1 MNATRRLLSAPAV
14 ALLVLAG
21 LAVAA
26 GPALAASPPLPPGVK
41 LPAGVDVNQFLQ
53 QMSGG
58 KTPPTAQNVQDGN
71 GRGQPSQT
79 SAPAFEPQVDPKTR
93 ILRLAQDLLW
103 DGRLTDERE
112 KRLDQEAES
121 LGLTRAE
128 AREIYSP
135 VLEERAALVRSV
147 LVQAQ
152 ALADKGDLAA
162 TDRSYLERRLQDRGV
177 EKSDAERVVAH
188 VADRLRNE
196 ALYGSYVRA
205 FLEDGLIDRTEQGM
219 LAKKRAALGLTKAE
233 HDEVVAAVREK
244 LREPAQDVL
253 GDIRDR
259 DRDLE
264 QEQPDLELY
273 GRGLFGRKP
282 DQAFEP
288 PANLPP
294 PDDYRIGPGDR
305 FRVALWGRL
314 EAEYTLEVDPEGR
327 VLFPK
332 IGPVRVGGL
341 TYAEAR
347 DLLTRRAESITGVTA
362 AVTLDGTRSVRVFVV
377 GELMKPG
384 SVTLSPLSTVVH
396 AVMAAEGPTP
406 LGSLRHVVLR
416 RAGAQLAVFDLY
428 GFLLRGEMAGS
439 RPLQDGDVVVV
450 PRAERT
456 VAVWGK
462 VKRPAVYELVPGEG
476 LRAAL
481 AYAGGLAADAFG
493 GRVQVVRTV
502 GHERRVA
509 LDVSLPDLD
518 GDFPLEDGDRVRVY
532 PLPPEVD
539 NRVSLFGHVYQTGT
553 FAWTDGMRVSD
564 LVGGADNLKPE
575 VDLAYAVIL
584 RETGP
589 DRSKKVVAF
598 HLGKALD
605 GSGPGED
612 PALRPRD
619 EVYVFS
625 RDQFRPPLRAEA
637 AGEVRN
643 PGLYRFEPGARV
655 ADLVRLAG
663 GLAPDALLARAEL
676 LRYQDDRTRETLYVD
691 LGRALD
697 GDPAEN
703 LELADQDRLVVHPV
717 WDTSFRET
725 VTVDGEVQRP
735 GEIELT
741 RGMTVRDLVFKA
753 GGVTRDAYAGVAHL
767 YRTDR
772 ATKEVTI
779 HTFDL
784 GKALAGDPAENLALQ
799 DLDRVTIHSAYEFAF
814 RQKVY
819 AGGFVN
825 SPGEF
830 PYATNMRVR
839 DLVLAARG
847 LKEEAYLGQAELV
860 RRVVPG
866 GEEARTF
873 TLTFDLG
880 KALAGDPSD
889 NLPLEPYDRLFVKR
903 IPEWRETW
911 KIELKG
917 EVRFP
922 GVYYVTKG
930 ERLSSVIQRAGGY
943 TAEAYLRGAVFT
955 RLSAQELQQRRLDA
969 LRDRVQENMLRLSSF
984 QAQAALSPEDAVAQ
998 QQYLAAQKQLF
1009 EKLSKVRA
1017 TGRVV
1022 IQLAPLEAFAGS
1034 EADLAVED
1042 GDALFVP
1049 PTPQTVSVVGQVYNP
1064 TSLVWEPS
1072 NKEAGYYLDRTGGP
1086 TPAAEAGEI
1095 YVVRADGT
1103 VVSPESASG
1112 GWWSQG
1118 VLGLDLYPGDAILV
1132 PDKVVQVS
1140 ALKLTKDVSQIL
1152 FQIAVT
1158 AGVAI
1163 ALF

>member
-1 MNATRRLLSAPAV
+1 MRLRHPPLLI
-14 ALLVLAG
+14 ALLALAACT
-21 LAVAA
+21 LAA
-26 GPALAASPPLPPGVK
+26 GPARAAPPVPLPPGVR
-41 LPAGVDVNQFLQ
+41 LPAGVDVNQLLN

-58 KTPPTAQNVQDGN
+58 K
-71 GRGQPSQT
+71 
-79 SAPAFEPQVDPKTR
+79 APATLQKDQGETTRTAGQAVAPQIDPKAE

-112 KRLDQEAES
+112 QRLARKAGE

-128 AREIYSP
+128 AQQLYTP
-135 VLEERAALVRSV
+135 YLEERAALVRGV
-147 LVQAQ
+147 FVQAR
-152 ALADKGDLAA
+152 ALAPEGAL
-162 TDRSYLERRLQDRGV
+162 TDPDRTYLERRLRDEGADR
-177 EKSDAERVVAH
+177 EDAKRVVAF
-188 VADRLRNE
+188 VGEQLRRE
-196 ALYGSYVRA
+196 TLYESYVRA
-205 FLEDGLIDRTEQGM
+205 FLEDGLIDRAEQGQ
-219 LAKKRAALGLTKAE
+219 LEKRRAALGLTGDE
-233 HDEVVAAVREK
+233 HDAILARVREE

-253 GDIRDR
+253 GEIRDR

-264 QEQPDLELY
+264 AEEPDLRLY
-273 GRGLFGRKP
+273 GRGLFSRKP
-282 DQAFEP
+282 DQSFEP

-305 FRVALWGRL
+305 FRVALWGRM

-347 DLLTRRAESITGVTA
+347 DLLTDRAESITGVTA
-362 AVTLDGTRSVRVFVV
+362 AVTLDGTRTVRVFVV

-416 RAGAQLAVFDLY
+416 RAGEQLAVFDLY
-428 GFLLRGEMAGS
+428 GFLLRGEMVHS
-439 RPLQDGDVVVV
+439 QPLQDGDVVVV

-456 VAVWGK
+456 VRVWGK
-462 VKRPAVYELVPGEG
+462 VKRPAVYELAPGEG

-481 AYAGGLAADAFG
+481 GYAGGLTADAFG
-493 GRVQVVRTV
+493 GRVQVVRTQD
-502 GHERRVA
+502 HQRRVA

-518 GDFPLEDGDRVRVY
+518 GDFPLQDDDRVRVY

-553 FAWTDGMRVSD
+553 FAWSEGMRVSD

-589 DRSKKVVAF
+589 ARSKQVVAF
-598 HLGKALD
+598 NLGNALG
-605 GSGPGED
+605 GSEPGED
-612 PALRPRD
+612 LVLQPRD

-637 AGEVRN
+637 VGEVRQ
-643 PGLYRFEPGARV
+643 PGLYRFEAGARV

-676 LRYQDDRTRETLYVD
+676 LRYHPDRSRETLYVD
-691 LGRALD
+691 LARALD
-697 GDPAEN
+697 GDPAAN

-717 WDTSFRET
+717 WDTAFRET
-725 VTVDGEVQRP
+725 VSVDGEVRRP

-753 GGVTRDAYAGVAHL
+753 GGVTKDAYAEVAHL

-784 GKALAGDPAENLALQ
+784 GRALAGDPAENLALQ
-799 DLDRVTIHSAYEFAF
+799 DLDRVTVHSAYEFAY

-847 LKEEAYLGQAELV
+847 IKEEAYLGQAEIV

-880 KALAGDPSD
+880 KALAGDPAD

-943 TAEAYLRGAVFT
+943 TADAYLRGAVFT
-955 RLSAQELQQRRLDA
+955 RESARQLQQRRLDA

-984 QAQAALSPEDAVAQ
+984 QAQASLSPEDAVAQ
-998 QQYLAAQKQLF
+998 QQYLAAQKALF

-1022 IQLAPLEAFAGS
+1022 IRLASLEAFAGS

-1042 GDALFVP
+1042 GDTLLVP

-1086 TPAAEAGEI
+1086 TPAAQDDEI

-1103 VVSPESASG
+1103 VVSPESAGG
-1112 GWWSQG
+1112 GWWSRG